1 VGEDQLAAGTSALVS
16 GDWAAAREAFAASW
30 AAAASAA
37 ALDGLGQALW
47 WLDEPSAALE
57 TRSRAFALF
66 RRDGADRSAA
76 AVALWLAREYR
87 NLLGRHAMAE
97 GWLARSRSLLED
109 LEDPGSLPG
118 WLLVAESEAVDLG
131 SDGERFSHSLTI
143 ARRHR
148 DTDLE
153 IVALARRG
161 AWRIARGDVSEGTS
175 DLHEA
180 MAAAT
185 AGEGRN
191 VQYVGEALCT
201 LLEVAGWLGDPGLVE
216 EWAQLLV
223 DFRAAY
229 AFGPLIP
236 FENTSAADLIS
247 AFCTS
252 CCGGIYLVTG
262 RLDAAEEQLVRGV
275 HRMTTSGLRPRCLH
289 PVAQLAELRV
299 LQGRLEEAE
308 ATLTGFEQD
317 RECAVAVASLDL
329 SRGRPSHA
337 VEVLT
342 STLMTLQDAAVLAF
356 PLQVQLVDAA
366 LAAQNVELARTMVA
380 AIAATAAVTGTTLH
394 RAQVSQAQGRLAFV
408 DGDPR
413 SETLLHSAARDFAEA
428 GAPLQAART
437 RVALARVVVGRDRG
451 LAVTEARSALNAF
464 ERMGAAADA
473 DRTAAFLR
481 DLGDRAR
488 TTARTVDVLSR
499 REQQV
504 LALLAQG
511 FTNAEIAERLVI
523 SVKTAGHHVSNILL
537 KLGLRSRTE
546 AAAFALLRL
555 PRHEAGPSH
564 QPTTRR
570 GSE

>member
-1 VGEDQLAAGTSALVS
+1 
-16 GDWAAAREAFAASW
+16 
-30 AAAASAA
+30 
-37 ALDGLGQALW
+37 
-47 WLDEPSAALE
+47 
-57 TRSRAFALF
+57 
-66 RRDGADRSAA
+66 
-76 AVALWLAREYR
+76 
-87 NLLGRHAMAE
+87 
-97 GWLARSRSLLED
+97 
-109 LEDPGSLPG
+109 
-118 WLLVAESEAVDLG
+118 
-131 SDGERFSHSLTI
+131 
-143 ARRHR
+143 
-148 DTDLE
+148 
-153 IVALARRG
+153 
-161 AWRIARGDVSEGTS
+161 
-175 DLHEA
+175 

-555 PRHEAGPSH
+555 PRDEAGPSH